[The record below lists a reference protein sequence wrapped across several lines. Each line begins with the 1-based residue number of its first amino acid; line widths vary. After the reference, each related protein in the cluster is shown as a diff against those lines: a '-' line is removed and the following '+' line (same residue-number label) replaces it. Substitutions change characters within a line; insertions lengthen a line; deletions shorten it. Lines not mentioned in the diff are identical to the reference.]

1 MSTTVDTVPAT
12 NRPSSYRWVVIVT
25 WMISHIWGF
34 IAVESLGF
42 LLPSMRDELGL
53 EPIHEGLLGAAPL
66 IGVLFLAIA
75 SGMVMSRFSPKRL
88 TTITLLVGTGL
99 LVFQGWAPTFAVLL
113 VGRLLY
119 GISIVAREPARALLI
134 RQWIRL
140 REIVVANA
148 SMNLLWGIS
157 SIAFILIPQ
166 ILKLLD
172 DSWRDTLY
180 LFAAISLGM
189 TFAWQILGRERVNPE
204 YSGDPASRERP
215 QITAVL
221 RYKELWLIGMGVVG
235 IDMAFGALAV
245 FWPSYMLDTY
255 DFSLQMSAIMWAV
268 SGLTSAVSA
277 LGVGL
282 IAQKTGRRR
291 PFLTAAGILMTV
303 TTIGLLLTG
312 HLPYLVLI
320 SISQGLAFSIFPIL
334 MTIPFELPNIKPRE
348 IAVANGFIET
358 FFVGGAML
366 GPIVAGGI
374 QQITGDQRLALMITS
389 VCALTLTA
397 TGLLLPRQVDQIGGR
412 QPAPQ
417 TA

>member
-1 MSTTVDTVPAT
+1 M
-12 NRPSSYRWVVIVT
+12 
-25 WMISHIWGF
+25 
-34 IAVESLGF
+34 
-42 LLPSMRDELGL
+42 
-53 EPIHEGLLGAAPL
+53 
-66 IGVLFLAIA
+66 
-75 SGMVMSRFSPKRL
+75 
-88 TTITLLVGTGL
+88 
-99 LVFQGWAPTFAVLL
+99 LL

-134 RQWIRL
+134 KQWIQL

-157 SIAFILIPQ
+157 SIAFIFIPL

-189 TFAWQILGRERVNPE
+189 TLAWQILGKERINPE
-204 YSGDPASRERP
+204 YSGDVRSRERP
-215 QITAVL
+215 QITTLL
-221 RYKELWLIGMGVVG
+221 RYRELWMIGMGVVG
-235 IDMAFGALAV
+235 IDIAFGALAV

-255 DFSLQMSAIMWAV
+255 DFSLQMSAIMWAI

-277 LGVGL
+277 LGVSL

-303 TTIGLLLTG
+303 TTIGMLFTG
-312 HLPYLVLI
+312 YVPYLVLI

-358 FFVGGAML
+358 FFVAGAML
-366 GPIVAGGI
+366 GPVLAGGI
-374 QQITGDQRLALMITS
+374 QELTGDLRLALIITS
-389 VCALTLTA
+389 VCALTLTF
-397 TGLLLPRQVDQIGGR
+397 TGLLLPKQVDQIGGR

-417 TA
+417 AA